1 MLRIVAD
8 DYIPR
13 VVDDE
18 LDRLE
23 LPAVILEGAKAVG
36 KTRTLERRA
45 RTIHRLDRA
54 SELQLADDIED
65 WVTSGE
71 PPVLIDEFQRH
82 AHTVDKVRRIVDTDY
97 SPRQFYLAGSAG
109 EGADTH
115 SGAGR
120 IVTLRMRPL
129 SFAERQ
135 LATPSVSLAELCEGH
150 RPQLEGHSEIGLSRY
165 VEELLRSGFPA
176 IRTLDGRNHRRA
188 LGGYVDRVVQRD
200 IPIDV
205 GRSVR
210 QPDQLQRWLRAYAAA
225 TSTTT
230 SLETIRDAAHRDDG
244 AAPNRGTMLSYRDAL
259 QRLWIVDDLPAWQP
273 GLSHFAPLLQQPKR
287 HLVDPALAAAV
298 LGVTAAKLLSGES
311 PQPSLP
317 RDGTFLGAM
326 FEALVTLSVRVY
338 AQLAD
343 GTVSHFREKHGRHEV
358 DLIVER
364 PDAAVVAIE
373 TKLSDTVGDADV
385 AHLAWLRRAIGSR
398 LLDAIVVYTG
408 TVAYRRRDGIGVVPL
423 ALLGP

>member
-1 MLRIVAD
+1 M
-8 DYIPR
+8 
-13 VVDDE
+13 
-18 LDRLE
+18 
-23 LPAVILEGAKAVG
+23 
-36 KTRTLERRA
+36 
-45 RTIHRLDRA
+45 
-54 SELQLADDIED
+54 
-65 WVTSGE
+65 TSGE

-82 AHTVDKVRRIVDTDY
+82 AHTIDKVRRIVDADY

-109 EGADTH
+109 EAADTH

-135 LATPSVSLAELCEGH
+135 LATPSVSLGELCEGH
-150 RPQLEGHSEIGLSRY
+150 RPPLAGHSEIGLSRY

-176 IRTLDGRNHRRA
+176 IRALDGRNHTRA
-188 LGGYVDRVVQRD
+188 LAGYVDRVVQRD

-230 SLETIRDAAHRDDG
+230 SLETIRDAAHRG
-244 AAPNRGTMLSYRDAL
+244 EHAAPNRGTTLSYRDAL
-259 QRLWIVDDLPAWQP
+259 QRLWIIDDLPAWQP
-273 GLSHFAPLLQQPKR
+273 GFSHFAPLLQQPKR

-298 LGVTAAKLLSGES
+298 LGVTAVKLLSGQS

-317 RDGTFLGAM
+317 RDGTLLGAL

-343 GTVSHFREKHGRHEV
+343 ASVAHFREKHGRHEV

-373 TKLSDTVGDADV
+373 TKLSDTVPTLTSLTSHGCA
-385 AHLAWLRRAIGSR
+385 ARSGTACSTRSSSTPEPSPTGARTASASSR
-398 LLDAIVVYTG
+398 SPCSAPDTPGGRSRQSIVSMT
-408 TVAYRRRDGIGVVPL
+408 
-423 ALLGP
+423 

>member
-1 MLRIVAD
+1 VAN

-13 VVDDE
+13 VVDEE
-18 LDRLE
+18 LDQIQ

-54 SELQLADDIED
+54 SELQLAQDIED

-71 PPVLIDEFQRH
+71 RPVLIDEFQRH
-82 AHTVDKVRRIVDTDY
+82 AHTIDKVRRIVDADY

-109 EGADTH
+109 ESADTH

-120 IVTLRMRPL
+120 IVTIRMRPL

-135 LATPSVSLAELCEGH
+135 LATPTVSLAELCDGH
-150 RPQLEGHSEIGLSRY
+150 RPALSGSSEIGLAAY
-165 VEELLRSGFPA
+165 VEEMLRSGFPA
-176 IRTLDGRNHRRA
+176 IRTLDGRDRRRA
-188 LGGYVDRVVQRD
+188 LGGYIDRAVQRD

-210 QPDQLQRWLRAYAAA
+210 QPDQLRRWLRAYAAA
-225 TSTTT
+225 TATTT
-230 SLETIRDAAHRDDG
+230 SLETIRDAAHRGDG
-244 AAPNRGTMLSYRDAL
+244 VVPNRGTTLSYRDAL
-259 QRLWIVDDLPAWQP
+259 QRLWIIDDLPAWQP

-287 HLVDPALAAAV
+287 HLLDPALGAAL
-298 LGVTAAKLLSGES
+298 LGVTAEKLLSGETS
-311 PQPSLP
+311 QPALA
-317 RDGTFLGAM
+317 RDGTLLGAL
-326 FEALVTLSVRVY
+326 FESLVTLSVRVY
-338 AQLAD
+338 AQPAD
-343 GTVSHFREKHGRHEV
+343 TTVAHFRERHGRHEV

-364 PDAAVVAIE
+364 PDAAIVAIE
-373 TKLSDTVGDADV
+373 TKLSDTVTDADV
-385 AHLAWLRRAIGSR
+385 AHLLWLRNQIGDR

-408 TVAYRRRDGIGVVPL
+408 ALAYRRRDGIGVVPL

>member
-1 MLRIVAD
+1 MVS

-18 LDRLE
+18 LDQLQ

-71 PPVLIDEFQRH
+71 TPVLIDEFQRH
-82 AHTVDKVRRIVDTDY
+82 THTIDKVRRIIDADY
-97 SPRQFYLAGSAG
+97 SPRQFYLAGLAG
-109 EGADTH
+109 EDADTH

-120 IVTLRMRPL
+120 IVTIRMRPL

-135 LATPSVSLAELCEGH
+135 LATPSVGLHELCGGR
-150 RPQLEGHSEIGLSRY
+150 RPALSGRSEIGLSRY
-165 VEELLRSGFPA
+165 VEEILRSGFPA
-176 IRTLDGRNHRRA
+176 IRTLDGRNRRRA
-188 LGGYVDRVVQRD
+188 LNGYIDRAVQRD
-200 IPIDV
+200 IPTDV

-210 QPDQLQRWLRAYAAA
+210 QPDQLRRWLRAYAAA
-225 TSTTT
+225 TSMTT
-230 SLETIRDAAHRDDG
+230 SLETIRDAAHRGDG
-244 AAPNRGTMLSYRDAL
+244 VIPNRGTTLSYRDAL
-259 QRLWIVDDLPAWQP
+259 ERLWIIDDLPAWRP

-287 HLVDPALAAAV
+287 HLVDPALAGV
-298 LGVTAAKLLSGES
+298 LLGVTTEKLLSGE
-311 PQPSLP
+311 PLQGPIA
-317 RDGTFLGAM
+317 RDGTLLGAL
-326 FEALVTLSVRVY
+326 FESLVTLSVRVY
-338 AQLAD
+338 AQPTDA
-343 GTVSHFREKHGRHEV
+343 TVAHFREKHGRHEV

-364 PDAAVVAIE
+364 PDAAIVAIE
-373 TKLSDTVGDADV
+373 TKLSDTVNDADV
-385 AHLAWLRRAIGSR
+385 AHLVWLRREISDR
-398 LLDAIVVYTG
+398 LLDAVVVYTG
-408 TVAYRRRDGIGVVPL
+408 TMAYRRRDGIGVVPL